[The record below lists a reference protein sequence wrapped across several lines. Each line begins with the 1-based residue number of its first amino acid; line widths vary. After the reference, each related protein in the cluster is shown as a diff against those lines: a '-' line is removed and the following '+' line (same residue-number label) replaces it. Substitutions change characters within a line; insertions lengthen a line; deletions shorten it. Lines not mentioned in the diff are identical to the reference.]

1 MCEALVVLVSEPVI
15 EVKHLPIDIQRA
27 ANKRALVMNN
37 QSVTEIEKKEIEL
50 IQQLLI
56 KHNFNK
62 SAVAREMEIT
72 RSTLYEKMNRYH
84 LN

>member
-1 MCEALVVLVSEPVI
+1 
-15 EVKHLPIDIQRA
+15 
-27 ANKRALVMNN
+27 MNN